1 MRNRK
6 LPRMPEDR
14 DLLNERMVSQPRPHE
29 PDLYDV
35 LGSIAIGAGVTT
47 KNETQKKETSK

>member
-35 LGSIAIGAGVTT
+35 LGTIAIGAGVTT

>member
-1 MRNRK
+1 MRSRK

-35 LGSIAIGAGVTT
+35 LGSIVIGAGVMTNT
-47 KNETQKKETSK
+47 ETQKKETSK